1 MFLFLYRFFC
11 GYLYIRV
18 TAKNPEKILNLC
30 AARSIPVWRVSTKNK
45 NLYFKIGIGSF
56 KSLRVLKRNI
66 PAKIHI
72 TKKVGFPFFVAKN
85 KKRYGMPIGIILFFV
100 ILNFFSSFVWN
111 ICISGNENIANEDI
125 DLALRKIGIYEGAK
139 ISDIDPEE
147 KRYELLLNSKGISW
161 AAINIEGSMLTVDLV
176 ETKRPDLNE
185 KAPSN
190 IKATD
195 DGIIRKLMVKK
206 GVSKVKVGDSVRKG
220 DLLVSG
226 IYEYEDGSFEFK
238 RSYGN
243 VYAEVDYNF
252 TVSQPL
258 KVKEFLKTG
267 QMQRRSVLN
276 IFGLNIPLFL
286 GNVKE
291 PFVVK
296 EQSSKT
302 YPTGSYLPIRKITK
316 NFYETKETIY
326 VLSEE
331 KGLERAKESAEKKIK
346 ELCPTGE
353 IIYRKDRVEIRND
366 ELIIKVEIKCLKDI
380 AFEEKIQLD
389 TSN

>member
-1 MFLFLYRFFC
+1 MFLFFYRFFC
-11 GYLYIRV
+11 GYLYVRV
-18 TAKNPEKILNLC
+18 SAKNPEKILNLC
-30 AARSIPVWRVSTKNK
+30 AARSIPIWRVSTKNK
-45 NLYFKIGIGSF
+45 NLYFKIGIHSF
-56 KSLRVLKRNI
+56 KNLRILKRNI

-85 KKRYGMPIGIILFFV
+85 KKRYGMPVGIVLFFL
-100 ILNFFSSFVWN
+100 ILNFMSGFVWN
-111 ICISGNENIANEDI
+111 ICISGNGQIANEDI
-125 DLALRKIGIYEGAK
+125 DKALRKIGIYEGAK
-139 ISDIDPEE
+139 ISNIDPEE
-147 KRYELLLNSKGISW
+147 KRYELLLNSKGLSW
-161 AAINIEGSMLTVDLV
+161 AAINIEGSMLTVDVV
-176 ETKRPDLNE
+176 ETKRPNLNE

-195 DGIIRKLMVKK
+195 DGVIRKIMVKK
-206 GVSKVKVGDSVRKG
+206 GVSEVKIGDTVRKG

-243 VYAEVDYNF
+243 IYAEVDYNF

-258 KVKEFLKTG
+258 KVKEFLKTDEIE
-267 QMQRRSVLN
+267 RRSVLN
-276 IFGLNIPLFL
+276 VFGLNIPLFL
-286 GNVKE
+286 GNVKK
-291 PFVVK
+291 PYILK

-316 NFYETKETIY
+316 NFYKTKETTY

-331 KGLERAKESAEKKIK
+331 KALERAKENVEKKIK
-346 ELCPTGE
+346 AFCPTGE
-353 IIYRKDRVEIRND
+353 ILYRKDKIEISEN
-366 ELIIKVEIKCLKDI
+366 ELKIKVELKCLKDI

>member
-11 GYLYIRV
+11 GYLYVRV

-30 AARSIPVWRVSTKNK
+30 AARSIPIWRVSTKNK

-100 ILNFFSSFVWN
+100 ILNFFSGFVWN

-147 KRYELLLNSKGISW
+147 KRYELLLNSKGLSW

-206 GVSKVKVGDSVRKG
+206 GVSKVKIGDSVRKG

-267 QMQRRSVLN
+267 QVERRSVLN

-291 PFVVK
+291 PFILK

-316 NFYETKETIY
+316 NFYKTKETTY

-353 IIYRKDRVEIRND
+353 IIYRKDEIEISND

-380 AFEEKIQLD
+380 ALEEKIQLD